1 MQPLAPVDVA
11 AVRIPDDVG
20 RALARLTGGTA
31 PPTLGELAN
40 QWGGQLR
47 DDWRDALLATGP
59 TPHAVEVEGLTYPVN
74 CALDGLMLPLL
85 ADRDGTL
92 TTSDPA
98 TGQIVS
104 VRLSPAAGRHAASH
118 PSAVLALGVS
128 GGSDDPHECACP
140 HINVFA
146 HRGGYRRWTDDNP
159 SVASLGLALPQALDL
174 AARLVGD
181 GEPITLG

>member
-11 AVRIPDDVG
+11 DVRIPDDLG
-20 RALARLTGGTA
+20 RALVRLTGAT
-31 PPTLGELAN
+31 PPTTLGELAS

-47 DDWRDALLATGP
+47 DNWRDALLSPGP
-59 TPHAVEVEGLTYPVN
+59 TPHGVEVEGLTYPVN

-85 ADRDGTL
+85 ADRDGML

-104 VRLSPAAGRHAASH
+104 VRLSPAGRYATSH
-118 PSAVLALGVS
+118 PSAVLSLGVS

-146 HRGGYRRWTDDNP
+146 HRDGYRRWTDDNP
-159 SVASLGLALPQALDL
+159 SVASLALPLPQALSL
-174 AARLVGD
+174 AARLAGD
-181 GEPITLG
+181 GEPIPLW